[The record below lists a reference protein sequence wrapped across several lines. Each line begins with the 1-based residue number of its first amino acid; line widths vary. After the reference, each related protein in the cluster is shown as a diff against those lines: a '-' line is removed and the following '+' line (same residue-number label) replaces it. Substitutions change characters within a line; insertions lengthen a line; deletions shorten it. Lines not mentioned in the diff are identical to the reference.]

1 MNKDIYLGIEDLV
14 ANAMIEILKADGT
27 PEVSFQDLEEY
38 GNRVVKRLN
47 QEGIKAYL
55 LLSRESTDHMFY
67 RYQDFFERKRIS
79 NEGGVVLKNGVI
91 MDDLIKRF
99 RTYLDLDAMLAF
111 MNKGCTEFLI
121 GKQEELER

>member
-14 ANAMIEILKADGT
+14 ANAMIEILKADGV

-79 NEGGVVLKNGVI
+79 NEDGVVLKNGVI

-111 MNKGCTEFLI
+111 MNKGCTEILI

>member
-14 ANAMIEILKADGT
+14 ANAMIEILKVDGT
-27 PEVSFQDLEEY
+27 PEISFQDLEEY
-38 GNRVVKRLN
+38 GSRVVKRLN

-79 NEGGVVLKNGVI
+79 NEDGVVLKNGVI

-111 MNKGCTEFLI
+111 MNKGCTEILI